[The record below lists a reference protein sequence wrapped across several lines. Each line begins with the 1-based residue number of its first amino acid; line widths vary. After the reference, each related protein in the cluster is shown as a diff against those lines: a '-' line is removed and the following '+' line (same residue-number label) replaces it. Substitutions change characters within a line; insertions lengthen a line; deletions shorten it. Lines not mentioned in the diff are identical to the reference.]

1 MVEYLPQ
8 QGGNL
13 GVGGVPLQDC
23 QEDVVHLCRC
33 ECPVG
38 HHLLVGQS
46 HHLPIHQVTPLL
58 FRSKQWNIVKV
69 ISFALLMF
77 IPLLL
82 IVLLFFIFLLLFY
95 NGVIPVLHHAHD
107 IPDIVVSTRAVT
119 ALLHHIALEFLELG
133 WRDIFV
139 VGEQLKWNALG
150 LVQLGSEEDDG
161 VQPGLEFLGDVLV
174 VLVVEIQQVYC
185 GAIRQ

>member
-1 MVEYLPQ
+1 
-8 QGGNL
+8 
-13 GVGGVPLQDC
+13 
-23 QEDVVHLCRC
+23 
-33 ECPVG
+33 
-38 HHLLVGQS
+38 
-46 HHLPIHQVTPLL
+46 
-58 FRSKQWNIVKV
+58 
-69 ISFALLMF
+69 MF